1 MATVAVYDIA
11 NNKVGD
17 LELNDSIFG
26 VDMNAG
32 LLHQAVLMQLASQRL
47 GTHQTKTRSFV
58 RGGGRKP
65 FKQKGTGHARA
76 GSTRSPLWVGG
87 GTVFGPHPRKYAF
100 SMPRK
105 QRRLAIKVA
114 LSDKVKNG
122 EFVVLDQLAF
132 EAPKTKQV
140 TKLLADF
147 SAPKKSLFITK
158 DENDNVERSARNIQ
172 GVKAINTNG
181 LNVFD
186 ILNSD
191 KLFITK
197 DAIARIEEVFA

>member
-1 MATVAVYDIA
+1 MATVAVFDIA

-17 LELNDSIFG
+17 IDLNESIFG
-26 VDMNAG
+26 VEMNAG
-32 LLHQAVLMQLASQRL
+32 LLHQAVLMQLAAQRL
-47 GTHQTKTRSFV
+47 GTHATKTRSFV

-65 FKQKGTGHARA
+65 WKQKGTGRARS

-105 QRRLAIKVA
+105 QRRLAIKCA
-114 LSDKVKNG
+114 LSDKVKSG
-122 EFVVLDQLAF
+122 DFIVLDSLSF
-132 EAPKTKQV
+132 DAPKTKQV
-140 TKLLADF
+140 VKLLGDF
-147 SAPKKSLFITK
+147 KIDAKTLFITA
-158 DENDNVERSARNIQ
+158 DEAENVEKSARNIQ

>member
-1 MATVAVYDIA
+1 MATVAVFDIA

-17 LELNDSIFG
+17 IDLNENIFG
-26 VDMNAG
+26 VEMNAG
-32 LLHQAVLMQLASQRL
+32 LLHQAVLMQLAAQRL
-47 GTHQTKTRSFV
+47 GTHATKTRGFV

-65 FKQKGTGHARA
+65 WKQKGTGRARS

-105 QRRLAIKVA
+105 QRRLAIKCA
-114 LSDKVKNG
+114 LSDKVKSG
-122 EFVVLDQLAF
+122 DFIVLDSLSF
-132 EAPKTKQV
+132 DAPKTKQV
-140 TKLLADF
+140 VKLLSDF
-147 SAPKKSLFITK
+147 DAPKKNLFITA
-158 DENDNVERSARNIQ
+158 DEAENVEKSARNIQ

-197 DAIARIEEVFA
+197 DAITRIEEVFA